1 MSKLTSQRR
10 GGETLAN
17 TAPVVS
23 EGDDITV
30 EFSDSIRLTGEVSD
44 DGYPNNTLTY
54 QWEVVSSPEES
65 NVAFTTQN
73 KVITKITVDKTG
85 TYEFKLTVSD
95 RALSSSDTVMVVV
108 QEEPALLETVAK
120 YSFDQTDTVHKNV
133 LDESGS
139 ENDVKL
145 VGSPTV
151 VEGFEG
157 SGDFRNWQNISS

>member
-1 MSKLTSQRR
+1 M
-10 GGETLAN
+10 
-17 TAPVVS
+17 
-23 EGDDITV
+23 
-30 EFSDSIRLTGEVSD
+30 
-44 DGYPNNTLTY
+44 
-54 QWEVVSSPEES
+54 VSSPEES

-139 ENDVKL
+139 ENDAKF
-145 VGSPTV
+145 VGSPTA

-157 SGDFRNWQNISS
+157 SGDFRNWQSISL